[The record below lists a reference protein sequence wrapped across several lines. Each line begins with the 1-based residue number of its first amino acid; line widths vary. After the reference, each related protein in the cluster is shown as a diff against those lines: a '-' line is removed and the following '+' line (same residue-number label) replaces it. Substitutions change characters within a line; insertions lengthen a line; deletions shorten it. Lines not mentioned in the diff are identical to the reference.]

1 MINSSLGGACT
12 QGVAPRDDL
21 LIESINFSDD
31 IFKNWHNI
39 STRESQGA
47 FDAEAPFPKLSMVSI
62 LKTLKFHEISILL
75 SPDLRYEDLGRDPDW
90 RAQLAILVSYSG

>member
-47 FDAEAPFPKLSMVSI
+47 FDAEAPFPKLSWFPF
-62 LKTLKFHEISILL
+62 LKLEIS
-75 SPDLRYEDLGRDPDW
+75 
-90 RAQLAILVSYSG
+90 